1 MIYFK
6 NDSDP
11 YFPYYHH
18 DRKNQLEYLFL
29 YNHDLEKDSCFVE
42 DFDYPYP
49 VGTLLCKCLN
59 IITEI
64 GKLVK
69 GYNDVPDSLQR
80 IPKIIYD
87 FLPEGKERNTSL
99 DDLRMFME
107 YALYQNVASSFGF
120 YGTEFLRILNCY
132 HYVELCA
139 QNKRYSTLDSLIKFS
154 VLNGLRIQS
163 SFKALHGFPEKEFES
178 VMTPWEIKSYL
189 DGRYSP
195 DNLSENLNDNSS
207 QQTYYE
213 LFYLDSLSDLILTS
227 LSELFVIGKTVNRCE
242 LCGSFFIPKRSDT
255 KYCDG
260 SFPGAPNRTCRQEAK
275 LQKQNQRIR
284 LSETER
290 QYRSISQMMR
300 ERVYA
305 YEQMGD
311 AENRNKTLEE
321 LWRFQ
326 KEHKILRAKYKNF
339 EIPEWK
345 YSNWLKSFYKRKYK

>member
-11 YFPYYHH
+11 YFPYYYH
-18 DRKNQLEYLFL
+18 DRKNQQEYLFL
-29 YNHDLEKDSCFVE
+29 YNHDLEKESCFVE

-64 GKLVK
+64 CKSIK
-69 GYNDVPDSLQR
+69 GNDNDVENSLQR

-87 FLPEGKERNTSL
+87 FLPEGKERNTSF

-107 YALYQNVASSFGF
+107 YALYQNMASNFDF
-120 YGTEFLRILNCY
+120 YGTEFSRILNCF

-139 QNKRYSTLDSLIKFS
+139 QDKKYSTLDILVKFS
-154 VLNGLRIQS
+154 ILNGLRVQS
-163 SFKALHGFPEKEFES
+163 SFKTLNGFPEKELEA
-178 VMTPWEIKSYL
+178 VVTPWELKNYI
-189 DGRYSP
+189 DDRYYP
-195 DNLSENLNDNSS
+195 DDLTDSDNTI

-213 LFYLDSLSDLILTS
+213 LFYLDSLSDLILIS
-227 LSELFVIGKTVNRCE
+227 LIELFETGKTVNKCKV
-242 LCGSFFIPKRSDT
+242 CGNFFIPKRSDT
-255 KYCDG
+255 KYCEG
-260 SFPGAPNRTCRQEAK
+260 QFPAAPSRTCRQEAK
-275 LQKQNQRIR
+275 LQKQTQRMR

-300 ERVYA
+300 EKAYR
-305 YEQMGD
+305 YEQSGD
-311 AENRNKTLEE
+311 IENSRQALEK
-321 LWRFQ
+321 LWNFQ
-326 KEHKILRAKYKNF
+326 KEHKKLRAKYKNL
-339 EIPEWK
+339 EIPEWE